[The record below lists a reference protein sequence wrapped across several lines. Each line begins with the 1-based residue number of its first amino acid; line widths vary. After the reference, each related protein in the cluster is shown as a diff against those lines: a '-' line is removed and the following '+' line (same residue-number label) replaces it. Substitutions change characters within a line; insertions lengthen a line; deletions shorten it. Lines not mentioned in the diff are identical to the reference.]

1 MERKLQK
8 IFIFSVVLSLISMDI
23 PVYAASSQG
32 NKEQKPDIIEESRAQ
47 REKLQQSIANARAV
61 LDSSSGSASSSESTD
76 IIRHTNGAA
85 PSNYK
90 PHGQLDT
97 RKYDSSK
104 IYNSS
109 YSAPSTTVN
118 ADVVETQD
126 QPSQQTTQVS
136 TTPPVSVM
144 DTVGNTAQSDSAPEQ
159 TSNPGSATTSSSAQ
173 TGPVSSSAPIVE
185 TSNEAMSNKVRA
197 IYNLLPEPIRSDYE
211 ANGWKIKIV
220 PQDVIR
226 EQDIIASYIPKFLGI
241 LAGLTDTGQQII
253 FLDDEYGDE
262 AMSHEMGHYV
272 DMVLLGSDDIP
283 PSYSE
288 EFRSIYELEKEGF
301 KTSYPKST
309 SHEYFAEAFSL
320 YIECAGSMQQ
330 DFPRT
335 YEYMDRLISPYGG
348 TTTKGKILTQSEK
361 DDRYGIDFADLLNFD
376 DSYKTYLNDLK
387 QMMERGKNSPAVQRG
402 IDAAKKGGGSLVDTI
417 ISGIKEAQKL
427 GR

>member
-1 MERKLQK
+1 MNKR
-8 IFIFSVVLSLISMDI
+8 LISAIILTMLIMLPAADMRA
-23 PVYAASSQG
+23 YAASGSQ
-32 NKEQKPDIIEESRAQ
+32 DIIEESRIQ
-47 REKLQQSIANARAV
+47 REKLRESINNARAV
-61 LDSSSGSASSSESTD
+61 LDAAASTGSSSESIE

-90 PHGQLDT
+90 PHGQRDT

-109 YSAPSTTVN
+109 NSTPDITVN
-118 ADVVETQD
+118 ADVVEAQN
-126 QPSQQTTQVS
+126 QVSQTTQIS
-136 TTPPVSVM
+136 PTPPINVM
-144 DTVGNTAQSDSAPEQ
+144 DTVGEATQTDPVPAQSGEANAASV
-159 TSNPGSATTSSSAQ
+159 SAQ
-173 TGPVSSSAPIVE
+173 TEVVSSSAPIVE
-185 TSNEAMSNKVRA
+185 TSSEAMANKVRA
-197 IYNLLPEPIRSDYE
+197 IYNMFPEPIRNDFE

-220 PQDVIR
+220 PQDAIR
-226 EQDIIASYIPKFLGI
+226 EQDIIASLIPKFFGI
-241 LAGLTDTGQQII
+241 LAGLTDTGQDTI
-253 FLDDEYGDE
+253 FLDDEYADE

-288 EFRSIYELEKEGF
+288 EFRNIYEQEKEGF
-301 KTSYPKST
+301 KTDYPKST
-309 SHEYFAEAFSL
+309 AHEYFAEAFSL

-361 DDRYGIDFADLLNFD
+361 NDRYGIDFSELINFD
-376 DSYKTYLNDLK
+376 DFYKTYLSDLDR
-387 QMMERGKNSPAVQRG
+387 QMDRGKKTPAIQRG
-402 IDAAKKGGGSLVDTI
+402 LDAAKKGGGSLVDTI

>member
-1 MERKLQK
+1 MFCLV
-8 IFIFSVVLSLISMDI
+8 SADM
-23 PVYAASSQG
+23 PAYAASGSQ
-32 NKEQKPDIIEESRAQ
+32 DIIEESRLQ
-47 REKLQQSIANARAV
+47 REKLRESINNARAV
-61 LDSSSGSASSSESTD
+61 LDSSASTGSSSESIE

-109 YSAPSTTVN
+109 NSTPETTVN
-118 ADVVETQD
+118 ADVVEAQN
-126 QPSQQTTQVS
+126 QFSQTTQIS
-136 TTPPVSVM
+136 QTPPISVM
-144 DTVGNTAQSDSAPEQ
+144 DTVGGATQTDSVPSQSGDSNATM
-159 TSNPGSATTSSSAQ
+159 TSPSAQ
-173 TGPVSSSAPIVE
+173 TGAVSSSAPIVE
-185 TSNEAMSNKVRA
+185 TSSEAMANKVRA
-197 IYNLLPEPIRSDYE
+197 IYNMFPEPIRSDFE
-211 ANGWKIKIV
+211 ANGWEIKIV
-220 PQDVIR
+220 PQDAIR
-226 EQDIIASYIPKFLGI
+226 EQDIIASLIPRFLGI
-241 LAGLTDTGQQII
+241 LAGLTDTGQEII
-253 FLDDEYGDE
+253 FLDDEYADE

-288 EFRSIYELEKEGF
+288 EFRNIYEQEKEGF
-301 KTSYPKST
+301 RTDYPKST
-309 SHEYFAEAFSL
+309 AHEYFAEAFSL

-361 DDRYGIDFADLLNFD
+361 NDRYGIDFSELINFD
-376 DSYKTYLNDLK
+376 DFYKTYLSDLDR
-387 QMMERGKNSPAVQRG
+387 QMDRGKKTPAIQRG
-402 IDAAKKGGGSLVDTI
+402 LDAAKKGGGSLVDTI

>member
-136 TTPPVSVM
+136 TTPPISVM

-211 ANGWKIKIV
+211 ANGWKIKI
-220 PQDVIR
+220 
-226 EQDIIASYIPKFLGI
+226 
-241 LAGLTDTGQQII
+241 
-253 FLDDEYGDE
+253 
-262 AMSHEMGHYV
+262 
-272 DMVLLGSDDIP
+272 
-283 PSYSE
+283 
-288 EFRSIYELEKEGF
+288 
-301 KTSYPKST
+301 
-309 SHEYFAEAFSL
+309 
-320 YIECAGSMQQ
+320 
-330 DFPRT
+330 
-335 YEYMDRLISPYGG
+335 
-348 TTTKGKILTQSEK
+348 
-361 DDRYGIDFADLLNFD
+361 
-376 DSYKTYLNDLK
+376 
-387 QMMERGKNSPAVQRG
+387 
-402 IDAAKKGGGSLVDTI
+402 
-417 ISGIKEAQKL
+417 
-427 GR
+427 